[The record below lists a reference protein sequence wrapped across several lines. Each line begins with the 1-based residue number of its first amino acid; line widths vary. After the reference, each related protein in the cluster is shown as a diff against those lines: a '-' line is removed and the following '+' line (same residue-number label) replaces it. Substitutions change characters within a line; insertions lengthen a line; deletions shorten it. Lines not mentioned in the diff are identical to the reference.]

1 MSETPTL
8 STAEATPA
16 MAPIR
21 PKERVEVIDVLRGF
35 SVLGILL
42 INMLSF
48 AGYHRIGGM
57 GAVDRAVVLFVKFIA
72 QAKFY
77 TLFSFLFGWG
87 TAVQMARAAQRGT
100 RFVPLYV
107 RRLLSLLLIGLVH
120 AIFIWNGDILVTYAS
135 LGFLLLLFR
144 TRSDKTLLV
153 AALICLLVPVVIS
166 TPGPAETFREAY
178 AQATQ
183 SLRQEMMAGH
193 YANVYGEG
201 SYLETTLQRV
211 RELRYGY
218 SGAIY
223 WATHVLGMFLLG
235 LYAGRRRIFHNIP
248 QHLPLFRKVMWWGLI
263 LGLPLNL
270 VFVLVLG
277 WPTLVPSPYYDLA
290 TRGARTI
297 GGSALCLFYISAVVL
312 LFHHTGQTRSRQRGL
327 LSSLAPIGRM
337 ALSNYL
343 FQSVVC
349 TLVFYGYGLGLYRKI
364 GAAITPILTI
374 IIYRVQVALSNW
386 WLHRFRFGP
395 VEWLWRSLIY
405 GKRQPFVRER
415 PRDRHAEDLAR
426 HETGNTEPADDPIR
440 PTHGHPTFPG
450 WLTFLLRRL
459 LFIAA
464 VSFAIVYF
472 CMLGMRLSVNSSSA
486 GRTLSARRLAGPAL
500 EETLDFF
507 KDALQGD
514 LGYTARGIS
523 QRTQVPV
530 VEMLTETYVESGR
543 LLLVSIALAAVIGVA
558 AGGLAAARRHS
569 PLSLSTLTLT
579 VIGVSIPSFFLA
591 LLLRVAAI
599 EFLQRTGIR
608 LVSVF
613 GPGLS
618 PTRSLLPQWTLP
630 ALVLA
635 ARPLAHITRVTFVS
649 MSETLERGFIRT
661 AHAKGLRPSVVFW
674 RHALRNVGISV
685 LTAIAVSLRFALGS
699 LPVVEIFFEW
709 PGVGY
714 VMLNAIHRREAR
726 AVAALGLS
734 LGITFLLISLLLD
747 LAYRWVDPR
756 LRAGATGGGV

>member
-1 MSETPTL
+1 MPHIPTT

-16 MAPIR
+16 VAPVH
-21 PKERVEVIDVLRGF
+21 PQERIEIIDVLRGL

-42 INMLSF
+42 INILSF
-48 AGYHRIGGM
+48 AGYHQIRGTGT
-57 GAVDRAVVLFVKFIA
+57 VDRAVVLFVKFIA

-87 TAVQMARAAQRGT
+87 AAVQMARAAQRGR
-100 RFVPLYV
+100 RFAPLYV
-107 RRLLSLLLIGLVH
+107 RRLLSLLLIGLLH
-120 AIFIWNGDILVTYAS
+120 AIFIWSGDILVTYAI

-153 AALICLLVPVVIS
+153 AATICLLIPVAIS

-178 AQATQ
+178 AQATE
-183 SLRQEMMAGH
+183 SLRQEMMVGH
-193 YANVYGEG
+193 YSNVYGEG
-201 SYLETTLQRV
+201 NYLEATLHRV

-223 WATHVLGMFLLG
+223 WAPHVLGMFLLG

-248 QHLPLFRKVMWWGLI
+248 RHPPFFRKVMWWGLI

-277 WPTLVPSPYYDLA
+277 WPTLVPPAYYDLA

-297 GGSALCLFYISAVVL
+297 GGSALCLSYISAVVL
-312 LFHHTGQTRSRQRGL
+312 LFHYRQPRSRWRRML
-327 LSSLAPIGRM
+327 HSLAPVGRT

-343 FQSVVC
+343 LQSVVC
-349 TLVFYGYGLGLYRKI
+349 TLVFYGYGLGLYRKL
-364 GAAITPILTI
+364 GAAITPILAI
-374 IIYRVQVALSNW
+374 IVYRAQVALSNW
-386 WLHRFRFGP
+386 WLQRFQFGP

-405 GKRQPFVRER
+405 SKRQPFARER
-415 PRDRHAEDLAR
+415 IQDRRSESIAR
-426 HETGNTEPADDPIR
+426 RHTEQKQTADVSAQSS
-440 PTHGHPTFPG
+440 HGHPVFPG
-450 WLTFLLRRL
+450 WLTFVLRRL
-459 LFIAA
+459 LFIAT

-472 CMLGMRLSVNSSSA
+472 CILGLRLSVNSTSA
-486 GRTLSARRLAGPAL
+486 RQTLSVGRMAGPAL
-500 EETLDFF
+500 EETIDFF
-507 KDALQGD
+507 QDIAQGD

-530 VEMLTETYVESGR
+530 LEMLTETYAVSAQ
-543 LLLVSIALAAVIGVA
+543 LLLVSIALATAAGIA
-558 AGGLAAARRHS
+558 AGGMAAARRHS

-599 EFLQRTGIR
+599 AFYQRTGVR

-613 GPGLS
+613 GPSLS
-618 PTRSLLPQWTLP
+618 QTRSLLPQWTLP

-649 MSETLERGFIRT
+649 MSETLGRDFIRT

-714 VMLNAIHRREAR
+714 VMLNAIYRREAR

-734 LGITFLLISLLLD
+734 LGITFLLLSLLLD
-747 LAYRWVDPR
+747 LMYRWVDPR
-756 LRAGATGGGV
+756 LRTGARGGGA